1 MVRVHPLRPENDKA
15 HFASG
20 DFVLDRFLAE
30 FAGQNMDMYL
40 GVTYVAEECGL
51 VLGYV
56 TLAACST
63 KRDEIAGAARR
74 SLPAYPLP
82 ALRVARL
89 AVDRKFH
96 GQGIGTLLLDAAF
109 DIALEMTRTVGCV
122 AVLVDAMPEVTGF
135 YERFGFRERAALE
148 GASALRPAPVPMW
161 LPLSVVIA
169 ARKG

>member
-1 MVRVHPLRPENDKA
+1 MVRVHPLRPENDKT

-20 DFVLDRFLAE
+20 DHVLDRFLAE

-40 GVTYVAEECGL
+40 GVTYVAEESGF

-63 KRDEIAGAARR
+63 KRDEIAQSARR

-89 AVDRKFH
+89 AVDRRFH

-109 DIALEMTRTVGCV
+109 EIALEMTRTVGCV
-122 AVLVDAMPEVTGF
+122 AVLVDAKPGAVGF
-135 YERFGFRERAALE
+135 YERFGFRERVALE
-148 GASALRPAPVPMW
+148 GASALRPSPVLMS
-161 LPLSVVIA
+161 LPISVLEA
-169 ARKG
+169 AREG

>member
-1 MVRVHPLRPENDKA
+1 MVRVHPLRPENDRS

-20 DFVLDRFLAE
+20 DRVLDRFLAE
-30 FAGQNMDMYL
+30 FAGQNMDMYV
-40 GVTYVAEECGL
+40 GVTYVAEESGF

-63 KRDEIAGAARR
+63 RRDEIAETARG

-89 AVDRKFH
+89 AVDRGFQ
-96 GQGIGTLLLDAAF
+96 GQGIGTLLLGAAF
-109 DIALEMTRTVGCV
+109 DIAIEMTRTVGCV
-122 AVLVDAMPEVTGF
+122 AVLVDAKSGATGF
-135 YERFGFRERAALE
+135 YERFGFEERTALE
-148 GASALRPAPVPMW
+148 GASAARPRPVMMS
-161 LPLSVVIA
+161 LSIAAVLA

>member
-20 DFVLDRFLAE
+20 DHVLDRFLAE
-30 FAGQNMDMYL
+30 FAGQNMRTYV
-40 GVTYVAEECGL
+40 GVTYVAEESGF

-56 TLAACST
+56 TLTACST
-63 KRDEIAGAARR
+63 KRDAIVAAARR

-89 AVDRKFH
+89 AVDRGFQ
-96 GQGIGTLLLDAAF
+96 GQGIGTLLLGVAF

-122 AVLVDAMPEVTGF
+122 AVLVDAKREAVGF
-135 YERFGFRERAALE
+135 YARFGFEEDTPLE
-148 GASALRPAPVPMW
+148 GASAARPAPVPMS
-161 LPLSVVIA
+161 LPISEVIA
-169 ARKG
+169 AGER